1 MTELVQLFPGISSL
15 FIQEPVVAIFRIALI
30 IFGVVLAYYGFK
42 RTLEP
47 LIMVP
52 MGIGMITINAGV
64 LFLGDGSPVAANI
77 GNIILDP
84 LISDPAKLVDV
95 MQVNFL
101 QPIYTLSF
109 SNALIACIV
118 FMGIGVM
125 SEISFI
131 LVRPWT
137 CMILALFGELG
148 TFATLIVGRYMG
160 LTQGEAI
167 SAAVI
172 GGADGPMVLFAALI
186 LAKDL
191 FVPIAIIAY
200 LYLSLTYVG
209 YPFLLKAL
217 IPAGYRGIDMEFEV
231 PNVSKKT
238 KFLMTV
244 LLCAILCILLPVAS
258 PLIMSF
264 FIGVAIKEAE
274 IEPLQK
280 LLESTLLYG
289 ATFFMGLLL
298 GILCDASVL
307 MNDKIPV
314 LVILGVTALAISGI
328 GGIIGGW
335 IFYKIFKG
343 KFNPV
348 IGVAAVSCMP
358 TTAKIAQKLA
368 MDENP
373 YCIIMPIAMGT
384 QICGVITTA
393 IATGVFIATM
403 GWMP

>member
-1 MTELVQLFPGISSL
+1 MTELIQMFPGISSL
-15 FIQEPVVAIFRIALI
+15 FYQDPVIACFRIGLI
-30 IFGVVLAYYGFK
+30 LFGIVLAYYGFK

-52 MGIGMITINAGV
+52 MGLGMIAINAGV
-64 LFLGDGSPVAANI
+64 LFLGSPDAANI
-77 GNIILDP
+77 GNIILNP
-84 LISDPAKLVDV
+84 LEGDPAKLVDI

-101 QPIYTLSF
+101 QPIYSLSF
-109 SNALIACIV
+109 ANALIACLV

-148 TFATLIVGRYMG
+148 TFVTLVVGRMVG
-160 LTQGEAI
+160 LMPGEAVSVAI
-167 SAAVI
+167 I
-172 GGADGPMVLFAALI
+172 GGADGPMVLFASLM

-209 YPFLLKAL
+209 YPFLLKSL

-238 KFLMTV
+238 KFLMTIILCA
-244 LLCAILCILLPVAS
+244 LLCLLLPVAA
-258 PLIMSF
+258 PLIVSF
-264 FIGVAIKEAE
+264 FVGVAIKEAE
-274 IEPLQK
+274 IEPLQN
-280 LLESTLLYG
+280 LLETTILYG
-289 ATFFMGLLL
+289 STFFMGLLL
-298 GILCDASVL
+298 GVLCDASVL
-307 MNDKIPV
+307 LNDKILILVV
-314 LVILGVTALAISGI
+314 LGILALAVSGL
-328 GGIIGGW
+328 GGIAGAW

-358 TTAKIAQKLA
+358 TTAKIAQKVA
-368 MDENP
+368 MEENP

-393 IATGVFIATM
+393 IATGVFIATIS
-403 GWMP
+403 WMP